1 MLRPIS
7 PCPDGPPIDFVQKKG
22 PWTTSLGAADQV
34 LVHALCAYGRCH
46 GHGTHGKIQAFFEWD
61 DVGGSPIFVGENAWI
76 LVGGSPFFVGKININ
91 QPFLS
96 RKSSSFN
103 QITPI
108 SLLGKSSMNGD
119 CLIVLDCLDD
129 MQWHFYDHYSF
140 WWWHDNDII
149 F

>member
-1 MLRPIS
+1 MVPPLIRSFAKKDLERQASERRTKCWSMLFAHMAGAMAM
-7 PCPDGPPIDFVQKKG
+7 GPM
-22 PWTTSLGAADQV
+22 
-34 LVHALCAYGRCH
+34 GRC
-46 GHGTHGKIQAFFEWD
+46 GRITHFCW
-61 DVGGSPIFVGENAWI
+61 ENAWI

-149 F
+149 FWIMITLWLFNIAMV